1 MKNFLLLLI
10 ILVVGVCFSDAS
22 TICTS
27 ASPIS
32 SCTPLTDSNFQSTVN
47 AYLVEADE
55 ADAIVTYGDMRLCQ
69 ANVFNQDLS
78 LWCVVTETS
87 EPASFGNA
95 GIDPIWGA
103 PCCATGANGQ
113 TCANGGT
120 PTGVIPAGSTIS
132 ETCSCTCPADYEG
145 ANCQTPKTPCDDTCL
160 NGGVSSGF
168 IVDNDCACDCTAIDY
183 EGANC
188 ETKTPCD
195 DTCLNGGVSSGFIV
209 DNDCACDCTAIDYEG
224 ANCETK
230 VTASGAKLGS
240 AEQAGLAAAGCVV
253 FLGLCLA
260 VYNICYKS
268 KSDTFKAEGLKVVE
282 GGGNA
287 SYELASAQPITPVP
301 VYSGEL
307 LSIKSVHTEL

>member
-1 MKNFLLLLI
+1 
-10 ILVVGVCFSDAS
+10 DA
-22 TICTS
+22 
-27 ASPIS
+27 
-32 SCTPLTDSNFQSTVN
+32 DDF
-47 AYLVEADE
+47 D
-55 ADAIVTYGDMRLCQ
+55 
-69 ANVFNQDLS
+69 QDLS
-78 LWCVVTETS
+78 LWCVVIHTP
-87 EPASFGNA
+87 EPYNFGNA

-120 PTGVIPAGSTIS
+120 PTGITPAGSTILD
-132 ETCSCTCPADYEG
+132 TCSCTCSAG
-145 ANCQTPKTPCDDTCL
+145 VTGVNCQ
-160 NGGVSSGF
+160 
-168 IVDNDCACDCTAIDY
+168 
-183 EGANC
+183 
-188 ETKTPCD
+188 TKTPCD

-209 DNDCACDCTAIDYEG
+209 DNNCACDCTAINYEGANCQTPKTPCDTCSNGGVASGFIVDNNCACDCTAINYEGANCQTPKTPCDTCSNGGVASGFIVDNDCACDCTTIDYEG

-268 KSDTFKAEGLKVVE
+268 KSDTFKAEGFKVVK

-287 SYELASAQPITPVP
+287 SYELASAQPVTPVP

>member
-1 MKNFLLLLI
+1 MSQLPSGRVIYESEGIGGLLWFARGGGRDRSYVLVKCHPLLTPPPP
-10 ILVVGVCFSDAS
+10 LSPFPPPSPSS
-22 TICTS
+22 T
-27 ASPIS
+27 
-32 SCTPLTDSNFQSTVN
+32 F
-47 AYLVEADE
+47 
-55 ADAIVTYGDMRLCQ
+55 
-69 ANVFNQDLS
+69 
-78 LWCVVTETS
+78 
-87 EPASFGNA
+87 
-95 GIDPIWGA
+95 
-103 PCCATGANGQ
+103 
-113 TCANGGT
+113 
-120 PTGVIPAGSTIS
+120 
-132 ETCSCTCPADYEG
+132 PADV
-145 ANCQTPKTPCDDTCL
+145 T
-160 NGGVSSGF
+160 
-168 IVDNDCACDCTAIDY
+168 
-183 EGANC
+183 GANC

-268 KSDTFKAEGLKVVE
+268 KSDTFKAEGLKVVK

-287 SYELASAQPITPVP
+287 SYELASAQPVTPVP
-301 VYSGEL
+301 VYSGGL